1 MSSQSLNP
9 PVESG
14 KMNALG
20 RLSTP
25 RAEDVRVMRMVLFL
39 AVVANS
45 VDLVFTTLGIHWLG
59 NREGNPL
66 LAGLVQNHWWVF
78 VLLKGLVIPLLILQ
92 LNAYRKGSPRLATA
106 GIILVTI
113 ALTVAVGQWL
123 GWMAGRM
130 SVATMLKL

>member
-1 MSSQSLNP
+1 MKSLD
-9 PVESG
+9 
-14 KMNALG
+14 LG
-20 RLSTP
+20 RLSRTL
-25 RAEDVRVMRMVLFL
+25 AEDFGVMRIILFL

-45 VDLVFTTLGIHWLG
+45 VDLLFTTLGIHWLG

-123 GWMAGRM
+123 GWMAGKAT
-130 SVATMLKL
+130 VAALLPHL

>member
-1 MSSQSLNP
+1 MSSLSLNP
-9 PVESG
+9 AVESG
-14 KMNALG
+14 KISG
-20 RLSTP
+20 RGRHSTP
-25 RAEDVRVMRMVLFL
+25 LAKDVRVMRMVLFL

-45 VDLVFTTLGIHWLG
+45 VDLVATTLGIHWLG

-66 LAGLVQNHWWVF
+66 LAGLVQNHWGVF

-113 ALTVAVGQWL
+113 ALTIAVGQWL
-123 GWMAGRM
+123 GWMAGKM
-130 SVATMLKL
+130 SVAAMLKL

>member
-1 MSSQSLNP
+1 MKS
-9 PVESG
+9 
-14 KMNALG
+14 LG
-20 RLSTP
+20 RLS
-25 RAEDVRVMRMVLFL
+25 RHLAVDFGIMRMVLFL

-45 VDLVFTTLGIHWLG
+45 VDLLFTTLGIHWLG

-92 LNAYRKGSPRLATA
+92 LNALRKGSPRLATA

-123 GWMAGRM
+123 GWMAGKAT
-130 SVATMLKL
+130 VAALLPHL

>member
-1 MSSQSLNP
+1 MKSL
-9 PVESG
+9 G
-14 KMNALG
+14 LG
-20 RLSTP
+20 RLS
-25 RAEDVRVMRMVLFL
+25 RHLAEDFGMMRMVLFL

-45 VDLVFTTLGIHWLG
+45 VDLLFTTLGIHWLG

-123 GWMAGRM
+123 GWMAGKAT
-130 SVATMLKL
+130 VAALLPHL